1 MAHIQVIKFLL
12 SKQKRSDKRWES
24 LTLRLI
30 REDIIPLS
38 TSLIVTMLDCYAH
51 DLIEEVLEKLS
62 ALVVINNHKNENEEQ
77 GKGKEKE
84 KENQVDGDNQQEAKK
99 LKEARSLLSS
109 YSPKHLTLLMHFIQ
123 SRVPFEWIKTLL
135 LLSGHLDVSLDTAS
149 NVSETEQFTP
159 LIYAIN
165 LEVSTEEEKKYQMD
179 LIDALLS
186 QGVDVNKGSTT
197 AEWTPLM
204 FAIKKLD
211 MTLVERLIC
220 AGTLSLSLFSSLS
233 SSVHFLKYPLQ
244 VQMFPTMNTNQ
255 SCCHRL

>member
-1 MAHIQVIKFLL
+1 MAHIQVLKFLL

-38 TSLIVTMLDCYAH
+38 TSLIVTMLDCCAY

-62 ALVVINNHKNENEEQ
+62 ALVINKHDNENEDQ
-77 GKGKEKE
+77 GKGKQKE
-84 KENQVDGDNQQEAKK
+84 RENQVDGNNQQEAKK

-109 YSPKHLTLLMHFIQ
+109 YSLKHMTLLMHFIQ
-123 SRVPFEWIKTLL
+123 SRVAFEWIKTLL

-149 NVSETEQFTP
+149 NVSEKEQFTP
-159 LIYAIN
+159 LVYAIN
-165 LEVSTEEEKKYQMD
+165 LEVSTEEEKKYQME

-186 QGVDVNKGSTT
+186 QGVDVNKGSGTT
-197 AEWTPLM
+197 EWTPLM

-220 AGTLSLSLFSSLS
+220 AGTLSHSHTSPWYIF
-233 SSVHFLKYPLQ
+233 
-244 VQMFPTMNTNQ
+244 
-255 SCCHRL
+255 